1 MENEKA
7 SLLKICHIILIAIG
21 VALNLYLLFAT
32 NSSILMLVILLFRI
46 VAFVLSLVYLIK
58 GYKKNAELFYKA
70 YLWFLGLSTIISY
83 TLFIS
88 LGIELSLFKSF
99 ITVMILVAFIY
110 IIAAK
115 DYGKVKSNIIS
126 ITLAA
131 LNIINIIMIYTASNN
146 NILDPNVLLA
156 IDQLILALTMAL
168 MVWVKYQDKDTRGT
182 L

>member
-1 MENEKA
+1 MENKKA

-21 VALNLYLLFAT
+21 FVLNLYLLFST
-32 NSSILMLVILLFRI
+32 NLSILMVVMLLFRI
-46 VAFVLSLVYLIK
+46 VAFTASLIYLIK

-83 TLFIS
+83 TLFIN

-126 ITLAA
+126 ITLAV
-131 LNIINIIMIYTASNN
+131 LNIINIIMIFKASNN
-146 NILDPNVLLA
+146 NILDLNVLLA
-156 IDQLILALTMAL
+156 IDQLILALTMTL

>member
-7 SLLKICHIILIAIG
+7 SLLKIYHIILITIG
-21 VALNLYLLFAT
+21 VVLNLYLLFAT
-32 NSSILMLVILLFRI
+32 NSSILMVVMVLFRI
-46 VAFVLSLVYLIK
+46 VAFAASLVYLIK

-131 LNIINIIMIYTASNN
+131 LNIINVIMIFTASNN

-156 IDQLILALTMAL
+156 IEQLILALTMTL
-168 MVWVKYQDKDTRGT
+168 MVWVKYQDKDNRGT

>member
-1 MENEKA
+1 MENKQI
-7 SLLKICHIILIAIG
+7 SLLKICHIILIAVG
-21 VALNLYLLFAT
+21 VVINLYLLFTT
-32 NSSILMLVILLFRI
+32 NSSALMVTMLLFRTI
-46 VAFVLSLVYLIK
+46 AFIASLFYLIK
-58 GYKKNAELFYKA
+58 GYKKNGEWYYKA
-70 YLWFLGLSTIISY
+70 FLWFLGLSTIISY

-88 LGIELSLFKSF
+88 LGVELSLFKSF

-126 ITLAA
+126 ITLAV
-131 LNIINIIMIYTASNN
+131 LNIINIIVIFTASNN
-146 NILDPNVLLA
+146 NLLDPNVLMA

-168 MVWVKYQDKDTRGT
+168 MVWVKYLDKDARGA